1 MAKAEWTVR
10 AGTSDRPILATPGPV
25 PLKWASDAATGAPRY
40 IHDPDIV
47 SQAAS
52 AVCPG
57 CGSKLWTVLAGE
69 PQRVRPTAHFR
80 HVAGTPRTACVV
92 VAARL
97 AASHHLASLGY
108 IDLPRRRVTAVS
120 KGFSGEGYE
129 GWVEEPAQ
137 RVRISDVRMVDPA
150 AAELTL
156 DDGRTILVDL
166 TGERVE
172 GEAGRAVI
180 TINLSD
186 PALAEMDVDEL
197 RARLRLLPPASWC
210 SHWRDRELTSQAR
223 VRAADEARQS
233 LDAWTDEDEA
243 LFQAQLPPGMDPD
256 ATATMRRETLL
267 HRTVKSILEDAR
279 RIRAPGLHVA
289 VQRDAPDGYGDGW
302 DDHRVEILWWS
313 APAEL
318 RFEAVELERRLGRI
332 VPDVVGRLAEPRP
345 CILGGIATRVQ
356 RGDDEEED
364 EQHDEFPAHWSET
377 VLIEV
382 AVTHKVDEEKL
393 RKVRHL
399 DLPTLEIDLGSMGGR
414 MTLDGL
420 RKLVVDGTE
429 GKQWLHH
436 PALRT
441 RRAVLRY
448 KLREHAEVLA
458 YQAHIRAHRLERL
471 LETPSSQW
479 AQRYLLA
486 LRAFC
491 DANIKIERLRKTDGP
506 RYLEHLDEDSEE
518 WAEVALAAEALEA
531 HEFEG
536 GAEHVFARTI
546 VPRILSIQLN
556 TGVGYAVSSA
566 IQVVNAIMNT
576 RSDNSTQWLSLYL
589 IAAKS
594 FDVERHLRP
603 EQVQRFREWRAKVVR
618 QIEEGAPEYL
628 RPARFDAILSLL
640 FPAMARGLAQGK
652 GRLS

>member
-1 MAKAEWTVR
+1 MAKAEWNVQ
-10 AGTSDRPILATPGPV
+10 AGNSDRQIPATTGPV
-25 PLKWASDAATGAPRY
+25 PLKWASDASTGAPRY

-47 SQAAS
+47 SQAAG

-57 CGSKLWTVLAGE
+57 CRSKLWTVLAGQ

-129 GWVEEPAQ
+129 GWVEKPAQ
-137 RVRISDVRMVDPA
+137 RVRISDVRMVDLA
-150 AAELTL
+150 TAELTL

-197 RARLRLLPPASWC
+197 RARLRLLPPARWC
-210 SHWRDRELTSQAR
+210 SHWRDRELTT
-223 VRAADEARQS
+223 EARTQAVDTARQA
-233 LDAWTDEDEA
+233 LDAWSDEDEA
-243 LFQAQLPPGMDPD
+243 RFQAQLPPGMDPD

-279 RIRAPGLHVA
+279 RIRAPGLHAA

-302 DDHRVEILWWS
+302 YDHRVEILWWS

-332 VPDVVGRLAEPRP
+332 VPDVVGHLAEPRP
-345 CILGGIATRVQ
+345 RILGGMATRVQ

-399 DLPTLEIDLGSMGGR
+399 DLPTLEIDLGAMGGR
-414 MTLDGL
+414 LTLDGL
-420 RKLVVDGTE
+420 RRLVVDGLE
-429 GKQWLHH
+429 GKRWLHH
-436 PALRT
+436 PTLRT
-441 RRAVLRY
+441 QRALLRY

-458 YQAHIRAHRLERL
+458 YQAYIRAHRRERL
-471 LETPSSQW
+471 LETPPSLW
-479 AQRYLLA
+479 AERYLQA

-491 DANIKIERLRKTDGP
+491 DANIRIERLRKTEGP
-506 RYLEHLDEDSEE
+506 RHLEHLDEDSEE

-531 HEFEG
+531 HGFEG
-536 GAEHVFARTI
+536 GVERVFARTI

-566 IQVVNAIMNT
+566 IQVLNATMNT

-589 IAAKS
+589 IAAKY
-594 FDVERHLRP
+594 FDVEQHFRP
-603 EQVQRFREWRAKVVR
+603 EQVQRFRKWRAEVVG
-618 QIEEGAPEYL
+618 QIEAEAPEYL
-628 RPARFDAILSLL
+628 RPARFDAILSVL
-640 FPAMARGLAQGK
+640 FPAMARGIAHGM
-652 GRLS
+652 GRAD

>member
-1 MAKAEWTVR
+1 MTKAEWNVR
-10 AGTSDRPILATPGPV
+10 AGNTDRQPLATAGPV
-25 PLKWASDAATGAPRY
+25 PLKWASDATTRAPRY

-52 AVCPG
+52 AICPG

-80 HVAGTPRTACVV
+80 HVAGSPRTACVV

-129 GWVEEPAQ
+129 GWVEEPEL
-137 RVRISDVRMVDPA
+137 RVRVSDVRMVDLA

-156 DDGRTILVDL
+156 DDGTTILVDL

-172 GEAGRAVI
+172 GEEGRAVI

-197 RARLRLLPPASWC
+197 RARLRLLPPVRWC
-210 SHWRDRELTSQAR
+210 SHWRDRQMASEAR
-223 VRAADEARQS
+223 TMAADTARQA
-233 LDAWTDEDEA
+233 LDAWTDEDEEQ
-243 LFQAQLPPGMDPD
+243 FQAGLPPDTDPD

-267 HRTVKSILEDAR
+267 HRTVKSILQDAK
-279 RIRAPGLHVA
+279 RIRAPGLHASVR
-289 VQRDAPDGYGDGW
+289 RDAPDGYGGGR
-302 DDHRVEILWWS
+302 DDHRVELLWWS

-318 RFEAVELERRLGRI
+318 RFEAAELESRLGRI
-332 VPDVVGRLAEPRP
+332 VPDVVGRLTEPRP
-345 CILGGIATRVQ
+345 RILGGIATRVQ

-364 EQHDEFPAHWSET
+364 EQDDEFPAHWSET

-393 RKVRHL
+393 RKVQHL
-399 DLPTLEIDLGSMGGR
+399 DLPTLEIDLGAMGGR
-414 MTLDGL
+414 LTLDGL
-420 RKLVVDGTE
+420 RKLVVDGLA
-429 GKQWLHH
+429 GKRWLHH
-436 PALRT
+436 PVLRTCRAALR
-441 RRAVLRY
+441 R
-448 KLREHAEVLA
+448 KLREHPEALA
-458 YQAHIRAHRLERL
+458 YQAYITERRREEL
-471 LETPSSQW
+471 LETAPSVW
-479 AQRYLLA
+479 AERYLQA

-491 DANIKIERLRKTDGP
+491 DANTRIERLRKAEGP
-506 RYLEHLDEDSEE
+506 RYLEFLDEDSEE
-518 WAEVALAAEALEA
+518 WEEVAVAAEALAA
-531 HEFEG
+531 HGFEG

-566 IQVVNAIMNT
+566 FQVVNAIMNT
-576 RSDNSTQWLSLYL
+576 RVDNSTRWLSLYL

-594 FDVERHLRP
+594 FDVKRHLRP
-603 EQVQRFREWRAKVVR
+603 DQVRRFREWRAEVVR
-618 QIEEGAPEYL
+618 QIEEGTAEYL
-628 RPARFDAILSLL
+628 RPARFDAILSVL
-640 FPAMARGLAQGK
+640 FPAMARGIAHGK
-652 GRLS
+652 GRAD

>member
-1 MAKAEWTVR
+1 
-10 AGTSDRPILATPGPV
+10 
-25 PLKWASDAATGAPRY
+25 
-40 IHDPDIV
+40 
-47 SQAAS
+47 
-52 AVCPG
+52 
-57 CGSKLWTVLAGE
+57 
-69 PQRVRPTAHFR
+69 
-80 HVAGTPRTACVV
+80 
-92 VAARL
+92 
-97 AASHHLASLGY
+97 
-108 IDLPRRRVTAVS
+108 
-120 KGFSGEGYE
+120 
-129 GWVEEPAQ
+129 
-137 RVRISDVRMVDPA
+137 
-150 AAELTL
+150 
-156 DDGRTILVDL
+156 RTILVDL

-223 VRAADEARQS
+223 ARAADEARQS

-345 CILGGIATRVQ
+345 RIVGGIATRVQ

-364 EQHDEFPAHWSET
+364 EQHDEFPAHWSEA

-393 RKVRHL
+393 RKVRQL

-414 MTLDGL
+414 LTLDGL

-441 RRAVLRY
+441 RRAMLRY

-458 YQAHIRAHRLERL
+458 YQAYFGHTVVSGCSKSPHHSGRSGTCWHSGRSATPTSGSSGFERRKVRDTSNTWTRTARNGRRSPWPQRPWKL
-471 LETPSSQW
+471 TGSKAVPSTCS
-479 AQRYLLA
+479 
-486 LRAFC
+486 
-491 DANIKIERLRKTDGP
+491 
-506 RYLEHLDEDSEE
+506 
-518 WAEVALAAEALEA
+518 
-531 HEFEG
+531 
-536 GAEHVFARTI
+536 
-546 VPRILSIQLN
+546 
-556 TGVGYAVSSA
+556 
-566 IQVVNAIMNT
+566 
-576 RSDNSTQWLSLYL
+576 
-589 IAAKS
+589 
-594 FDVERHLRP
+594 
-603 EQVQRFREWRAKVVR
+603 
-618 QIEEGAPEYL
+618 
-628 RPARFDAILSLL
+628 PARSC
-640 FPAMARGLAQGK
+640 LASC
-652 GRLS
+652 RSS

>member
-1 MAKAEWTVR
+1 MAKAEWNVQ
-10 AGTSDRPILATPGPV
+10 AGNSDRQIPATTGPV
-25 PLKWASDAATGAPRY
+25 PLKWASDASTGAPRY

-47 SQAAS
+47 SQAAG

-57 CGSKLWTVLAGE
+57 CGSKLWTVLAGQ

-137 RVRISDVRMVDPA
+137 RGRISDVRMVDLA

-197 RARLRLLPPASWC
+197 RARLRLLPPARWC
-210 SHWRDRELTSQAR
+210 SHWRDRELTT
-223 VRAADEARQS
+223 EARTQAVDTARQA
-233 LDAWTDEDEA
+233 LDAWSDEDEA
-243 LFQAQLPPGMDPD
+243 QFQAQLPPGMDPD

-279 RIRAPGLHVA
+279 RIRAPGLHA
-289 VQRDAPDGYGDGW
+289 AMQRDAPDGYGDGW

-332 VPDVVGRLAEPRP
+332 VPDVVGRLVEPRP
-345 CILGGIATRVQ
+345 RILGGIATRVR
-356 RGDDEEED
+356 RGEEEEDD

-399 DLPTLEIDLGSMGGR
+399 DLPTLEIDLGAMGGR
-414 MTLDGL
+414 LTLDGL
-420 RKLVVDGTE
+420 RRLVVDGLE
-429 GKQWLHH
+429 GKRWLHH
-436 PALRT
+436 PTLRT
-441 RRAVLRY
+441 QRALLRY

-458 YQAHIRAHRLERL
+458 YQAYIRAQRRERL
-471 LETPSSQW
+471 LQTPPSQW
-479 AQRYLLA
+479 AERYLLA

-491 DANIKIERLRKTDGP
+491 DANIRIERLRKTEGP

-531 HEFEG
+531 HGFEG
-536 GAEHVFARTI
+536 GVERVFARTI

-566 IQVVNAIMNT
+566 IQVLNAIMNT

-594 FDVERHLRP
+594 FDVERHFRP
-603 EQVQRFREWRAKVVR
+603 EQVRRFRKWREEIVGH
-618 QIEEGAPEYL
+618 IEAEAPEYL
-628 RPARFDAILSLL
+628 RPARFDATLSLL
-640 FPAMARGLAQGK
+640 FPAMARGIGHGK
-652 GRLS
+652 GRAE

>member
-1 MAKAEWTVR
+1 MAKAEWNVQ
-10 AGTSDRPILATPGPV
+10 AGNSDRQIPATTGPV
-25 PLKWASDAATGAPRY
+25 PLKWASDASTGAPRY

-47 SQAAS
+47 SQAAG

-57 CGSKLWTVLAGE
+57 CGSKLWTVLAGQ

-129 GWVEEPAQ
+129 GWVEKPAQ
-137 RVRISDVRMVDPA
+137 RVRISDVRMVDLA
-150 AAELTL
+150 TAELTL

-197 RARLRLLPPASWC
+197 RARLRLLPPARWC
-210 SHWRDRELTSQAR
+210 SHWRDRELTT
-223 VRAADEARQS
+223 EARTQAVDTARQA
-233 LDAWTDEDEA
+233 LDAWSDEDEA
-243 LFQAQLPPGMDPD
+243 RFQAQLPPGMDPD

-279 RIRAPGLHVA
+279 RIRAPGLHAA

-302 DDHRVEILWWS
+302 YDHRVEILWWS

-332 VPDVVGRLAEPRP
+332 VPDVVGHLAEPRP
-345 CILGGIATRVQ
+345 RILGGMATRVQ

-399 DLPTLEIDLGSMGGR
+399 DLPTLEIDLGAMGGR
-414 MTLDGL
+414 LTLDGL
-420 RKLVVDGTE
+420 RRLVVDGLE
-429 GKQWLHH
+429 GKRWLHH
-436 PALRT
+436 PTLRT
-441 RRAVLRY
+441 QRALLRY

-458 YQAHIRAHRLERL
+458 YQAYIRAHRRERL
-471 LETPSSQW
+471 LETPPSLW
-479 AQRYLLA
+479 AERYLQA

-491 DANIKIERLRKTDGP
+491 DANIRIERLRKTEGP
-506 RYLEHLDEDSEE
+506 RHLEHLDEDSEE

-531 HEFEG
+531 HGFEG
-536 GAEHVFARTI
+536 GVERVFARTI

-566 IQVVNAIMNT
+566 IQVLNATMNT

-594 FDVERHLRP
+594 FDVEQHFRP
-603 EQVQRFREWRAKVVR
+603 EQVQRFRKWRAEVVG
-618 QIEEGAPEYL
+618 QIEAEAPEYL
-628 RPARFDAILSLL
+628 RPARFDAILSVL
-640 FPAMARGLAQGK
+640 FPAMARGIAHGM
-652 GRLS
+652 GRAD

>member
-1 MAKAEWTVR
+1 
-10 AGTSDRPILATPGPV
+10 V

-47 SQAAS
+47 SQAAN

-108 IDLPRRRVTAVS
+108 IDLPRRRVSAVS

-137 RVRISDVRMVDPA
+137 RVRISDVRMVDLA

-186 PALAEMDVDEL
+186 PALAEMDVDAM
-197 RARLRLLPPASWC
+197 RARLRLLPPVSWC
-210 SHWRDRELTSQAR
+210 SHWRDRDLTSQAR
-223 VRAADEARQS
+223 SRAADEARQA
-233 LDAWTDEDEA
+233 LDTWTDEDEA
-243 LFQAQLPPGMDPD
+243 GFQAQLPPGTDPE

-318 RFEAVELERRLGRI
+318 SFEAVELERRLGRI
-332 VPDVVGRLAEPRP
+332 VPDVVGLLAEPRP
-345 CILGGIATRVQ
+345 RILGGMATRVQ
-356 RGDDEEED
+356 RGDDEDED
-364 EQHDEFPAHWSET
+364 EQHDEFPAHWSEA

-393 RKVRHL
+393 RKIRHL
-399 DLPTLEIDLGSMGGR
+399 DLPTLEIDLGAMGGR
-414 MTLDGL
+414 LTLDGL
-420 RKLVVDGTE
+420 RRLVVDGCT
-429 GKQWLHH
+429 
-436 PALRT
+436 T
-441 RRAVLRY
+441 
-448 KLREHAEVLA
+448 
-458 YQAHIRAHRLERL
+458 
-471 LETPSSQW
+471 
-479 AQRYLLA
+479 QRCELNVRCCA
-486 LRAFC
+486 T
-491 DANIKIERLRKTDGP
+491 NSVNMP
-506 RYLEHLDEDSEE
+506 RYWPIRPTSGHTVVTGCSKRPHRSGRSGTCWHSGRSATPTSGSSD
-518 WAEVALAAEALEA
+518 
-531 HEFEG
+531 FERRKDRDTSNTWTRT
-536 GAEHVFARTI
+536 ARSGRRLTWPQRPWKLTGSMG
-546 VPRILSIQLN
+546 VP
-556 TGVGYAVSSA
+556 
-566 IQVVNAIMNT
+566 
-576 RSDNSTQWLSLYL
+576 STCS
-589 IAAKS
+589 
-594 FDVERHLRP
+594 
-603 EQVQRFREWRAKVVR
+603 
-618 QIEEGAPEYL
+618 
-628 RPARFDAILSLL
+628 PARS
-640 FPAMARGLAQGK
+640 
-652 GRLS
+652 GRASCRSS

>member
-1 MAKAEWTVR
+1 MAKAEWNVQ
-10 AGTSDRPILATPGPV
+10 AGNSDRQIPATTGAV
-25 PLKWASDAATGAPRY
+25 PLKWASDASTGAPRY

-47 SQAAS
+47 SQAAG

-57 CGSKLWTVLAGE
+57 CGSKLWTVLAGQ

-120 KGFSGEGYE
+120 KGFSGADYE

-137 RVRISDVRMVDPA
+137 RVRISDVRMVDLA

-197 RARLRLLPPASWC
+197 RARLRLLPPAGWC

-223 VRAADEARQS
+223 SRAADEARQA
-233 LDAWTDEDEA
+233 LDAWSDEDEA
-243 LFQAQLPPGMDPD
+243 RFQAQLPPGTDPE

-289 VQRDAPDGYGDGW
+289 VQRDAPDGYGGGW

-318 RFEAVELERRLGRI
+318 SFEAVELERRLGRI

-345 CILGGIATRVQ
+345 RILGGIATRVQ

-364 EQHDEFPAHWSET
+364 EQHDEFPAHWSDT

-399 DLPTLEIDLGSMGGR
+399 DLPTLEIDLGAMGGR
-414 MTLDGL
+414 LTLDGL
-420 RKLVVDGTE
+420 RRLVVDGLE
-429 GKQWLHH
+429 GKRWLHH
-436 PALRT
+436 PTLRT
-441 RRAVLRY
+441 QRALLRY

-458 YQAHIRAHRLERL
+458 YQTYIRAHRRERL
-471 LETPSSQW
+471 LETPPSLW
-479 AQRYLLA
+479 AERYLQA

-491 DANIKIERLRKTDGP
+491 DANIRIEQLRKTEGP

-531 HEFEG
+531 HGFEG
-536 GAEHVFARTI
+536 GVERVFARTI

-566 IQVVNAIMNT
+566 IQVLNAIMNT

-594 FDVERHLRP
+594 FDVERHFRP
-603 EQVQRFREWRAKVVR
+603 EQVQRFRKWRAAVVE
-618 QIEEGAPEYL
+618 QIEAEAPEYL
-628 RPARFDAILSLL
+628 RPARFDATLSLL
-640 FPAMARGLAQGK
+640 FPAMARGIAHGK
-652 GRLS
+652 GRAD